1 MGSQLEVEVRG
12 AEGQPLQ
19 LKVSDESGR
28 VITQQAVGQAGAVQ
42 TQRLEIGA
50 QPAGLLLLRVST
62 PTQSQVIKVLK
73 H

>member
-1 MGSQLEVEVRG
+1 VGSQLEVEVRG